1 MSDAYAPAP
10 RQPAVQQS
18 AVQQPAGQQPVGE
31 SVVVRIASWVIGLL
45 LGVVFGMLGT
55 VVHQSTISFFGL
67 FDLPIG
73 LILAIASVVFLLVGL
88 RLILPTRL
96 LAFLAALGLVG
107 VVALLTLPSTGGS
120 ILVPAD
126 THGYGYTWTFAPTVI
141 AVIVLAWP
149 KLSRRH
155 RAERHPDAA

>member
-1 MSDAYAPAP
+1 MSDTHAPEAPAP
-10 RQPAVQQS
+10 ASAQTAGPDQPVQPD
-18 AVQQPAGQQPVGE
+18 QPEQPVGE
-31 SVVVRIASWVIGLL
+31 SLVVRIASWVIGLL

-55 VVHQSTISFFGL
+55 VVHQSTVSFFGL

-107 VVALLTLPSTGGS
+107 IVAVLTLPSPGGS

-126 THGYGYTWTFAPTVI
+126 VHGYGYIWTFAPTVVAI
-141 AVIVLAWP
+141 IVLAWP
-149 KLSRRH
+149 KLRR
-155 RAERHPDAA
+155 R